1 MIRNLLSYATLASLA
16 ACSQGESDTAADTE
30 ASTPAAVGG
39 EAVTAYEPFFDQR
52 WPQGVPVTPEEVSAI
67 LDEQGAQAIEAM
79 ATAPAPNRW
88 NTVLRGIASGEPG
101 WLAIAPTIM
110 AGADGGNGEEV
121 SMALTDALTTNPEAA
136 LALIAAQPDGGAGYC
151 ADPGYETPAEQ
162 VRAFY
167 AAARASVES
176 VTDPELQP
184 AKAACL
190 AELRSSEAAA
200 TANAD

>member
-79 ATAPAPNRW
+79 ATALLPTAGTPCCAASPRANPAGSRSRPRSWPAP
-88 NTVLRGIASGEPG
+88 TA
-101 WLAIAPTIM
+101 AM
-110 AGADGGNGEEV
+110 AKKSAW
-121 SMALTDALTTNPEAA
+121 
-136 LALIAAQPDGGAGYC
+136 
-151 ADPGYETPAEQ
+151 
-162 VRAFY
+162 R
-167 AAARASVES
+167 
-176 VTDPELQP
+176 
-184 AKAACL
+184 
-190 AELRSSEAAA
+190 
-200 TANAD
+200 